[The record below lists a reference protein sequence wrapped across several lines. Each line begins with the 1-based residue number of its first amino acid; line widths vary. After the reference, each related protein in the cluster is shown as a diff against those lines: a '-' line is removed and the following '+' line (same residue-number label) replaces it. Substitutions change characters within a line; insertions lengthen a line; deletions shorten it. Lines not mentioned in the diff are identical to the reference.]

1 MSKGFICIISTDYLP
16 VLTILE
22 RGIRVGIG
30 RSRIDRVLTVEDLM
44 VNATLNM
51 VRRQKTVAM
60 YSRYTRNS
68 ICPGSKRLEDAV
80 GVQGARLVKL
90 VDYFDLYHGCLSVT
104 ECVLGQARYSPSIP
118 ALLPLR

>member
-1 MSKGFICIISTDYLP
+1 MSKGFACIITTDYLP

-30 RSRIDRVLTVEDLM
+30 RSWIDRVLTVEDLM
-44 VNATLNM
+44 VNAALD
-51 VRRQKTVAM
+51 VGRRQKTVAL
-60 YSRYTRNS
+60 YSRNTRNS
-68 ICPGSKRLEDAV
+68 ICPGSNRLENTV
-80 GVQGARLVKL
+80 GVQGAWLVKL